1 MGVHEHFEAFCNE
14 VFASRGAFNFILHF
28 SRPVAQFGRAAVSK
42 TAGWGFESLLACH
55 ILAGFIVDS
64 VKLLASLGLLVAA
77 IAGFYVYED
86 QALWMRLLGMLA
98 LVSLAVFVAVQT
110 EKGRGLWRF
119 ASQAQVEV
127 RKVIWPTRQETLQT
141 LLIIAVA
148 VLLTSLFL
156 WAIDSFLSMLVL
168 YATGQG

>member
-1 MGVHEHFEAFCNE
+1 M
-14 VFASRGAFNFILHF
+14 
-28 SRPVAQFGRAAVSK
+28 
-42 TAGWGFESLLACH
+42 
-55 ILAGFIVDS
+55 DS